1 MIAIYGIPSNAF
13 KRELADT
20 LLGRQFAQLEGIH
33 RQEGGRWRL
42 LLGFSS
48 SSLFSVWINL
58 MQSLQV
64 G

>member
-13 KRELADT
+13 KRDLAST
-20 LLGRQFAQLEGIH
+20 LLGRQFAQLVIH

-48 SSLFSVWINL
+48 SSLFSVWITL